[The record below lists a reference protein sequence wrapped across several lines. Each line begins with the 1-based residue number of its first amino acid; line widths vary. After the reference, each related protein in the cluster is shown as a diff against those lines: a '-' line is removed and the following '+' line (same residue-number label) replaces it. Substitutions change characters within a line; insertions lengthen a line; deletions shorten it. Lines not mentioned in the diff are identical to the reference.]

1 MNWYDTLNIAS
12 LEASSEDLCAEWLT
26 KVGRTAGFRQAGM
39 RAMAGRRGG
48 GGCGNIKK
56 KGVDVEELI
65 TL

>member
-1 MNWYDTLNIAS
+1 MLNIAS

-26 KVGRTAGFRQAGM
+26 KVGRTAGSRHAGM
-39 RAMAGRRGG
+39 RATGG
-48 GGCGNIKK
+48 GDCGNIKK